1 MAGFGDLVDEMDDTI
16 LEVLGDGEFALVDRN
31 GHVQVDVLHGIVE
44 EGVERVVSGAVDRFR
59 TIEVS
64 KSQLGSY
71 DRRGGFMDTEGNRW
85 TIDGIHLDD
94 GHLITFYVVPE

>member
-1 MAGFGDLVDEMDDTI
+1 MDDTI

-71 DRRGGFMDTEGNRW
+71 DRRGGFVDIEGNRW

>member
-31 GHVQVDVLHGIVE
+31 GHVQVDVLHGLVE
-44 EGVERVVSGAVDRFR
+44 DGVERIDSGAVDRVR
-59 TIEVS
+59 TIEVR
-64 KSQLGSY
+64 KALLGSY
-71 DRRGGFMDTEGNRW
+71 DRRGGFVDTEGNRW

-94 GHLITFYVVPE
+94 GYLITFYVVPE